1 MLPGQMRLLA
11 PHHRWAELLAVL
23 SDRGTTAIRYTVHQN
38 LCTGCCKPCPTSL
51 LFQANSR
58 ESLPFLPM
66 FPVRWKEVHLKR
78 SFPECCGIWKFTQ
91 GSLFPAGEIFWCGSV
106 LACRRGCVVRVKLLC
121 APEEGASGRSQ
132 KLAGR
137 TGLLSGACPYG
148 GPPGAPRQGLR
159 EPAGL

>member
-91 GSLFPAGEIFWCGSV
+91 GSLCPAGEIFWCGSV

-121 APEEGASGRSQ
+121 APEEGASASPLG
-132 KLAGR
+132 
-137 TGLLSGACPYG
+137 SGIFSPSPSPQRPSCLWIVASWSFFNG
-148 GPPGAPRQGLR
+148 K
-159 EPAGL
+159 